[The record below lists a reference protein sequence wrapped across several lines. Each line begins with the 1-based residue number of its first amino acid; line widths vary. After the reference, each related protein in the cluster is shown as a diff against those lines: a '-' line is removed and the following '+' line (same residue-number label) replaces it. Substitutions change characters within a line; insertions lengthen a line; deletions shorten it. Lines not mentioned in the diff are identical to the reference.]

1 MVEENM
7 REEFRLKDMDKTINY
22 FLEEREKIP

>member
-7 REEFRLKDMDKTINY
+7 REEFRLKDIDKTINY